1 MSHLSVAQSLQTS
14 LAAALPGWNVQRQLC
29 DPGNETKERLQ
40 AGVLCIVAAGGG
52 EFANW
57 SGREGEL
64 GTMDLTVVG
73 FKQIYGKDKTSQDA
87 EDAELELL
95 AQLLGWTGQ
104 LFADPITAIKPERYR
119 QSQQLAFPIAWL
131 ALDIKVECV

>member
-1 MSHLSVAQSLQTS
+1 MSHLLVAQSLEAS
-14 LAAALPGWNVQRQLC
+14 LAAAMPGWHVQRKLC
-29 DPGNETKERLQ
+29 DPGTETKDRLQ
-40 AGVLCIVAAGGG
+40 AGVLCIVSTGGG

-73 FKQIYGKDKTSQDA
+73 FKQLYGKDKTSQDA

-95 AQLLGWTGQ
+95 AELLSWTGQ
-104 LFADPITAIKPERYR
+104 QFADPITAIKPGRYR

-131 ALDIKVECV
+131 SLDLKVECV